1 MVRTSHNNNSVKML
15 NNTVLLKYKD
25 ISIAV
30 KLLTTKEV
38 SKTTVKYNTIHHSS
52 TSPVLASVTR
62 SGHTGSSQSY

>member
-1 MVRTSHNNNSVKML
+1 MVRTSHNNKSVKML

-38 SKTTVKYNTIHHSS
+38 SKTTVKYNTIHH
-52 TSPVLASVTR
+52 ASN
-62 SGHTGSSQSY
+62 HQF